1 VSYGLCNTHCVQT
14 TRLDSSANDALDGK
28 MLIMPSDFFRFL
40 LQARVVPCYL
50 NPVAQFILCPGYPK
64 ALIRLLKFFGWSI
77 VAVFCGLLLGLSGAF
92 LYLSPG
98 LPSVEALR
106 SIQLQ
111 IPLRVYS
118 SDNKLIAEFGE
129 MRRTP
134 IRFAD
139 IPPNFIN
146 ALLSAEDDN
155 FANHYGVDPSSLMRA
170 ATQLVKS
177 GHIQSGGSTITM
189 QVAKNFFL
197 TSERS
202 FSRKTT
208 EILLALQI
216 ERQLTKDEI
225 LELYVNKIYL
235 GNRAYGIEAAAQV
248 YYGKSI
254 RDVSLAQMAMI
265 AGLPKA
271 PSRFNPLANP
281 ARSKERRDW
290 ILGRMYKLGK
300 ITEADYTTAINEPLN
315 ASYHVPTPEVNAPY
329 IAEMA
334 RAEMVGRYGSD
345 AYTEGFRVTT
355 TVPSNLQEMANTALH
370 EGLMTYDQRHGYRGP
385 ESRLPGKTR
394 EAWATEL
401 TKQRTISSLEPA
413 IVTQVDKTGLQV
425 LTRTGEEHV
434 GWDSM
439 KWARPFLNTNSMGAN
454 PKQPSDVAQVGD
466 LIRVQRQPDNS
477 LKFSQIPQAQGAL
490 VSLDPQNGAIRSLVG
505 GFAFEQSNYNRAMQ
519 AKRQPGSSFKPFVY
533 SAALDNGYT
542 AASLVNDAPI
552 VFVDEYLDKVWRP
565 KNDTNTFLGPIRL
578 REGLYKSRNLVSI
591 RLVQALGIDRT
602 IDYISKF
609 GFNKQDLPRNL
620 SLALGTAT
628 LTPMEIATGWSTFA
642 NGGYKISPYIID
654 KIESRNG
661 DTLFVANP
669 PSVPQGAAVTNGI
682 AAPTDAQAFTVNATP
697 GEAPAAPGAAPQ
709 TPAVAERIVDG
720 RTTYILNSMLE
731 DVIKLGTGRR
741 ALALGRSDI
750 AGKTGTTN
758 ESKDAWFSGYNAD
771 YVTTVWTGFDQ
782 PESLGKREFG
792 GTVALPI
799 WMNYMAAALKDKP
812 PHTQPEPEGILS
824 LRVDP
829 VSGRAASPGTPG
841 AYFELFKAEDT
852 PPSVNELGN
861 GNAPGSPL
869 PADEAAPIDLF

>member
-1 VSYGLCNTHCVQT
+1 
-14 TRLDSSANDALDGK
+14 
-28 MLIMPSDFFRFL
+28 
-40 LQARVVPCYL
+40 
-50 NPVAQFILCPGYPK
+50 
-64 ALIRLLKFFGWSI
+64 LIRLLKFFGYSI
-77 VAVFCGLLLGLSGAF
+77 VAIVCGLLLVLSGAY

-118 SDNKLIAEFGE
+118 SDEKLIAEFGE

-155 FANHYGVDPSSLMRA
+155 FANHYGVDPSSLVRA

-202 FSRKTT
+202 FSRKAT

-235 GNRAYGIEAAAQV
+235 GNRAYGIEAASQV

-254 RDVSLAQMAMI
+254 RDTSLAQMAMI

-300 ITEADYTTAINEPLN
+300 INQTAYESAVAEPLN

-334 RAEMVGRYGSD
+334 RAEMVGRYGSE

-355 TVPSNLQEMANTALH
+355 TVPSNLQEIANSAVH
-370 EGLMTYDQRHGYRGP
+370 EGLITYDQRHGYRGP
-385 ESRLPGKTR
+385 ESRLPGKTLS
-394 EAWATEL
+394 AWTTEL
-401 TKQRTISSLEPA
+401 GKQRTISGLEPA
-413 IVTQVDKTGLQV
+413 IVTQVKKDGVQV
-425 LTRTGEEHV
+425 LTRTGEAHV
-434 GWDSM
+434 AWDSM
-439 KWARPFLNTNSMGAN
+439 KWARPFLNTNSMGPM

-466 LIRVQRQPDNS
+466 LIRVQRQKDDN
-477 LKFSQIPQAQGAL
+477 LKFSQVPVAQGAL
-490 VSLDPQNGAIRSLVG
+490 VSLDPQNGAIRALVG
-505 GFAFEQSNYNRAMQ
+505 GFAFEQSNYNRATQ

-565 KNDTNTFLGPIRL
+565 KNDTNTFLGPIRI
-578 REGLYKSRNLVSI
+578 REALYKSRNLVSI
-591 RLVQALGIDRT
+591 RLLQAMGVSKT
-602 IDYISKF
+602 IDYITRF
-609 GFNKQDLPRNL
+609 GFNKSDLPPNL

-642 NGGYKISPYIID
+642 NGGYKITPYLID

-661 DTLFVANP
+661 DTLFTANPPRVPGDVVNGVVASDGLAAPSNGGITIEPTPGATPVANP
-669 PSVPQGAAVTNGI
+669 A
-682 AAPTDAQAFTVNATP
+682 AAPEPQA
-697 GEAPAAPGAAPQ
+697 
-709 TPAVAERIVDG
+709 PAVAERVVDG
-720 RTTYILNSMLE
+720 RTTYILNSILE
-731 DVIKLGTGRR
+731 DVIKKGTGRR
-741 ALALGRSDI
+741 ALALGRADI

-771 YVTTVWTGFDQ
+771 YVTTVWTGYDQ
-782 PESLGKREFG
+782 PESLGRREFG

-799 WMNYMAAALKDKP
+799 WMSYMGAALKDKP
-812 PHTQPEPEGILS
+812 LHTQPEPEGILS
-824 LRVDP
+824 LRIDP
-829 VSGRAASPGTPG
+829 VSGRAASPSTPN
-841 AYFELFKAEDT
+841 AYFELFKSEDT
-852 PPSVNELGN
+852 PPSINELGN
-861 GNAPGSPL
+861 GVAPGSPL

>member
-1 VSYGLCNTHCVQT
+1 
-14 TRLDSSANDALDGK
+14 
-28 MLIMPSDFFRFL
+28 
-40 LQARVVPCYL
+40 
-50 NPVAQFILCPGYPK
+50 
-64 ALIRLLKFFGWSI
+64 LIRLLKFFGWSF
-77 VAVFCGLLLGLSGAF
+77 VAVVCGLVLVLSGAF

-98 LPSVEALR
+98 LPSVESLR

-118 SDNKLIAEFGE
+118 SDGKLIAEFGE
-129 MRRTP
+129 MRRSP

-139 IPPNFIN
+139 IPPTFIQ

-155 FANHYGVDPSSLMRA
+155 FANHYGVDPTSLMRA

-197 TSERS
+197 SSERS
-202 FSRKTT
+202 FSRKTN

-216 ERQLTKDEI
+216 ERELTKDEI

-254 RDVSLAQMAMI
+254 RDLSLAQMAMI

-271 PSRFNPLANP
+271 PSRFNPLANA
-281 ARSKERRDW
+281 ARGKERRDW

-300 ITEADYTTAINEPLN
+300 IDEASYQAALAEPIN
-315 ASYHVPTPEVNAPY
+315 ASYHVPTPEVSAPY

-355 TVPSNLQEMANTALH
+355 TVPSDLQEIANH
-370 EGLMTYDQRHGYRGP
+370 SVQEGLIAYDQRHGYRGP
-385 ESRLPGKTR
+385 ESRLPGKTN
-394 EAWATEL
+394 EAWTQEL
-401 TKQRTISSLEPA
+401 AKQRSISGLDPA
-413 IVTQVDKTGLQV
+413 IVTQVDKTGLKV
-425 LTRTGEEHV
+425 LTRNGEENV
-434 GWDSM
+434 AWDSM
-439 KWARPFLNTNSMGAN
+439 KWARPYLNTNSMGAN

-466 LIRVQRQPDNS
+466 LIRVQRQADGS
-477 LKFSQIPQAQGAL
+477 LKFSQVPNAQGAL
-490 VSLDPQNGAIRSLVG
+490 VSLDPQTGAIRALVG

-519 AKRQPGSSFKPFVY
+519 AKRQPGSSFKPFIY

-542 AASLVNDAPI
+542 PASLVNDAPI

-565 KNDTNTFLGPIRL
+565 KNDTNTFLGPIRM
-578 REGLYKSRNLVSI
+578 REALYKSRNLVSI
-591 RLVQALGIDRT
+591 RLLQSLGIDRT

-642 NGGYKISPYIID
+642 NGGYKITPYLID

-661 DTLFVANP
+661 DALFVANP
-669 PSVPQGAAVTNGI
+669 PRVPGADLASDGI
-682 AAPTDAQAFTVNATP
+682 AAPSSEGFNVDTPNAGEPPAQT
-697 GEAPAAPGAAPQ
+697 APQ
-709 TPAVAERIVDG
+709 PPAVAEQIIDG
-720 RTTYILNSMLE
+720 RTTYILTSMLQ

-741 ALALGRSDI
+741 ALALGRTDL

-782 PESLGKREFG
+782 PESLGRREYG

-799 WMNYMAAALKDKP
+799 WMTYMGAALKGKP

-829 VSGRAASPGTPG
+829 VSGRAAAPGTPN
-841 AYFELFKAEDT
+841 AYFELFKSEDT

-861 GNAPGSPL
+861 GASAPGSPL

>member
-1 VSYGLCNTHCVQT
+1 
-14 TRLDSSANDALDGK
+14 
-28 MLIMPSDFFRFL
+28 M
-40 LQARVVPCYL
+40 
-50 NPVAQFILCPGYPK
+50 
-64 ALIRLLKFFGWSI
+64 RLLKFFGWSI
-77 VAVFCGLLLGLSGAF
+77 VAVFCGLLLALSGAF

-118 SDNKLIAEFGE
+118 SDGKLIAEFGE

-134 IRFAD
+134 IRFAE

-197 TSERS
+197 SSERS

-300 ITEADYTTAINEPLN
+300 ITEAAYTEAINEPLN

-355 TVPSNLQEMANTALH
+355 TVPSDLQEMANTAVH

-385 ESRLPGKTR
+385 ESRLPGKTQA
-394 EAWATEL
+394 AWATEL
-401 TKQRTISSLEPA
+401 TKQRTISGLEPA
-413 IVTQVDKTGLQV
+413 IVTQVEKNGVQV
-425 LTRTGEEHV
+425 LTRNGEEHV
-434 GWDSM
+434 AWDTM
-439 KWARPFLNTNSMGAN
+439 KWARPFLNTNSMGAV
-454 PKQPSDVAQVGD
+454 PRQPADVAQVGD
-466 LIRVQRQPDNS
+466 LIRVQRQADNS
-477 LKFSQIPQAQGAL
+477 LKFSQIPVAQGAL
-490 VSLDPQNGAIRSLVG
+490 VTLDPQNGAIRALVG

-565 KNDTNTFLGPIRL
+565 KNDTNTFLGPIRM
-578 REGLYKSRNLVSI
+578 REALYKSRNLVSI
-591 RLVQALGIDRT
+591 RLLQSMGVDHT

-642 NGGYKISPYIID
+642 NGGYKITPYIID

-661 DTLFVANP
+661 EMLFSANP
-669 PSVPQGAAVTNGI
+669 PSVPTGDTTSSGI
-682 AAPTDAQAFTVNATP
+682 AAPEHNFTVNTVA
-697 GEAPAAPGAAPQ
+697 GESPIQAPVQ
-709 TPAVAERIVDG
+709 TPAVAERIIDG
-720 RTTYILNSMLE
+720 RTTYILNSMLQ

-741 ALALGRSDI
+741 ALALGRTDL

-782 PESLGKREFG
+782 PESLGRREYG

-799 WMNYMAAALKDKP
+799 WMNFMGAALKGKP
-812 PHTQPEPEGILS
+812 AHTQAEPEGILS

-829 VSGRAASPGTPG
+829 VSGRAATPGTPN
-841 AYFELFKAEDT
+841 AYFELFKSEDT

-861 GNAPGSPL
+861 GVAPGSPL

>member
-1 VSYGLCNTHCVQT
+1 
-14 TRLDSSANDALDGK
+14 
-28 MLIMPSDFFRFL
+28 M
-40 LQARVVPCYL
+40 
-50 NPVAQFILCPGYPK
+50 
-64 ALIRLLKFFGWSI
+64 RLLKFFGWSI
-77 VAVFCGLLLGLSGAF
+77 VAVFCGLLLALSGAF

-118 SDNKLIAEFGE
+118 SDGKLIAEFGE

-197 TSERS
+197 SSERS

-300 ITEADYTTAINEPLN
+300 ISEADYQAAVAEPLN

-329 IAEMA
+329 VAEMA

-355 TVPSNLQEMANTALH
+355 TVPSDLQELANTAVH
-370 EGLMTYDQRHGYRGP
+370 EGLITYDQRHGYRGP
-385 ESRLPGKTR
+385 ESRLPGKTHA
-394 EAWATEL
+394 AWAQEL
-401 TKQRTISSLEPA
+401 TKQRSISGLEPA
-413 IVTQVDKTGLQV
+413 IVTQVDKNGLQV

-439 KWARPFLNTNSMGAN
+439 KWARPFLNTNSMGPA

-466 LIRVQRQPDNS
+466 LIRVQRQADNS
-477 LKFSQIPQAQGAL
+477 LKFRQIPVVQGAL

-505 GFAFEQSNYNRAMQ
+505 GFAFEQSNYNRALQ

-565 KNDTNTFLGPIRL
+565 KNDTNTFLGPIRM
-578 REGLYKSRNLVSI
+578 REALYKSRNLVSI
-591 RLVQALGIDRT
+591 RLLQSLGVDRT

-628 LTPMEIATGWSTFA
+628 LTPMEIATGWSVFA
-642 NGGYKISPYIID
+642 NGGYKVTPYIID

-661 DTLFVANP
+661 ETLFTANP
-669 PSVPQGAAVTNGI
+669 PSVPTGDTASSGI
-682 AAPTDAQAFTVNATP
+682 AAPTEQSFTVNNVPVETP
-697 GEAPAAPGAAPQ
+697 SQAPVQA
-709 TPAVAERIVDG
+709 PAVAERIIDG

-741 ALALGRSDI
+741 ALALGRTDL

-782 PESLGKREFG
+782 PESLGRREYG

-799 WMNYMAAALKDKP
+799 WMNYMGAALKDKP
-812 PHTQPEPEGILS
+812 AHTQAEPEGILS

-829 VSGRAASPGTPG
+829 VSGRAATPGTPN
-841 AYFELFKAEDT
+841 AYFELFKSEDT

-861 GNAPGSPL
+861 GYAPGSPL
-869 PADEAAPIDLF
+869 PADESAPIDLF

>member
-1 VSYGLCNTHCVQT
+1 
-14 TRLDSSANDALDGK
+14 
-28 MLIMPSDFFRFL
+28 M
-40 LQARVVPCYL
+40 
-50 NPVAQFILCPGYPK
+50 
-64 ALIRLLKFFGWSI
+64 IRLLKFFGYSFVAI
-77 VAVFCGLLLGLSGAF
+77 VCGLLLVFSGAY

-118 SDNKLIAEFGE
+118 SDEKLIAEFGE

-155 FANHYGVDPSSLMRA
+155 FANHYGVDPSSLVRA

-202 FSRKTT
+202 FSRKAT

-235 GNRAYGIEAAAQV
+235 GNRAYGIEAASQV

-254 RDVSLAQMAMI
+254 RDASLAQMAMI

-300 ITEADYTTAINEPLN
+300 IDQSAYESAVAEPLN
-315 ASYHVPTPEVNAPY
+315 ASYHVPTPEVSAPY

-355 TVPSNLQEMANTALH
+355 TIPSNLQEIANHAVH
-370 EGLMTYDQRHGYRGP
+370 EGLIAYDQRHGYRGP
-385 ESRLPGKTR
+385 ESRLPGKTLS
-394 EAWATEL
+394 AWTVEL
-401 TKQRTISSLEPA
+401 GKQRSISGLDPA
-413 IVTQVDKTGLQV
+413 IVTQVKKDGVQV
-425 LTRTGEEHV
+425 LTRSGEEHV
-434 GWDSM
+434 AWDSM
-439 KWARPFLNTNSMGAN
+439 KWARPFLNTNSMGPM
-454 PKQPSDVAQVGD
+454 PKQPSDVAQIGD
-466 LIRVQRQPDNS
+466 LIRVQRQKDDS
-477 LKFSQIPQAQGAL
+477 LKFSQVPVAQGAL
-490 VSLDPQNGAIRSLVG
+490 VSLDPQNGAIRALVG
-505 GFAFEQSNYNRAMQ
+505 GFAFEQSNYNRATQ

-565 KNDTNTFLGPIRL
+565 KNDTNTFLGPIRV
-578 REGLYKSRNLVSI
+578 REALYKSRNLVSI
-591 RLVQALGIDRT
+591 RLLQAMGVGKT
-602 IDYISKF
+602 IDYMTRF
-609 GFNKQDLPRNL
+609 GFNKQDLPPNL

-628 LTPMEIATGWSTFA
+628 LTPMEIATGWSVFA
-642 NGGYKISPYIID
+642 NGGYKVTPYLID

-661 DTLFVANP
+661 DTLFLANP
-669 PSVPQGAAVTNGI
+669 PSVPNGVAASDGLAAPANGGI
-682 AAPTDAQAFTVNATP
+682 TIEPTPGAAPTDATP
-697 GEAPAAPGAAPQ
+697 APAA
-709 TPAVAERIVDG
+709 PAVAERIVDG
-720 RTTYILNSMLE
+720 RTTYILTSMLQ
-731 DVIKLGTGRR
+731 DVIKRGTGRR
-741 ALALGRSDI
+741 ALALGRTDL

-771 YVTTVWTGFDQ
+771 YITTVWTGYDQ
-782 PESLGKREFG
+782 PESLGRREYG

-799 WMNYMAAALKDKP
+799 WMSYMGGALKDKP
-812 PHTQPEPEGILS
+812 AHTQAEPEGILS
-824 LRVDP
+824 LRIDP
-829 VSGRAASPGTPG
+829 ISGRAAAPGTPN
-841 AYFELFKAEDT
+841 AYFELFKSEDT
-852 PPSVNELGN
+852 PPSMNELGN
-861 GNAPGSPL
+861 GVAPGSPL
-869 PADEAAPIDLF
+869 PADESAPIDLF

>member
-1 VSYGLCNTHCVQT
+1 
-14 TRLDSSANDALDGK
+14 
-28 MLIMPSDFFRFL
+28 M
-40 LQARVVPCYL
+40 
-50 NPVAQFILCPGYPK
+50 
-64 ALIRLLKFFGWSI
+64 IRLLKFFGWSV
-77 VAVFCGLLLGLSGAF
+77 VAVFCGLLLSLSGAY

-118 SDNKLIAEFGE
+118 SDDKLIAEFGE

-300 ITEADYTTAINEPLN
+300 ITEADYTAAINEPLN

-370 EGLMTYDQRHGYRGP
+370 EGLITYDQRHGYRGP

-413 IVTQVDKTGLQV
+413 IVTQVDKNGLQV

-434 GWDSM
+434 SWDTM

-454 PKQPSDVAQVGD
+454 PKQPADVAQVGD
-466 LIRVQRQPDNS
+466 LVRVQRQPDNS

-505 GFAFEQSNYNRAMQ
+505 GFAFEQSNYNRVTQ

-609 GFNKQDLPRNL
+609 GFKKDDLPRNL

-642 NGGYKISPYIID
+642 NGGYKVTPYWIE
-654 KIESRNG
+654 KVESRNG
-661 DTLFVANP
+661 DLLFAENP
-669 PSVPQGAAVTNGI
+669 PSVPKGEVASDGI
-682 AAPTDAQAFTVNATP
+682 AAPAASAFTVNATP
-697 GEAPAAPGAAPQ
+697 ADASSTQPAQ
-709 TPAVAERIVDG
+709 SPAVAERIVDG
-720 RTTYILNSMLE
+720 RTIYILNSMLE
-731 DVIKLGTGRR
+731 DVIKRGTGRR

-782 PESLGKREFG
+782 PESLGRKEFG

-812 PHTQPEPEGILS
+812 PHTLPEPEGILS

-852 PPSVNELGN
+852 PPSGSELGS
-861 GNAPGSPL
+861 GSAPGSPL
-869 PADEAAPIDLF
+869 PADEGAPIDLF

>member
-1 VSYGLCNTHCVQT
+1 MCS
-14 TRLDSSANDALDGK
+14 R
-28 MLIMPSDFFRFL
+28 
-40 LQARVVPCYL
+40 
-50 NPVAQFILCPGYPK
+50 NPVAKFIFCSGCPK

-77 VAVFCGLLLGLSGAF
+77 VAVFCGLLLGLSGAY

-118 SDNKLIAEFGE
+118 SDDKLIAEFGE
-129 MRRTP
+129 MRRNP

-197 TSERS
+197 SSERS
-202 FSRKTT
+202 FSRKAT

-300 ITEADYTTAINEPLN
+300 ITEPEYTAAINEPLN

-413 IVTQVDKTGLQV
+413 IVTQVDKDGLQV
-425 LTRTGEEHV
+425 LTRTGDEHV
-434 GWDSM
+434 AWDTM

-454 PKQPSDVAQVGD
+454 PRQPSDVAQIGD
-466 LIRVQRQPDNS
+466 LVRVQRQKDNS
-477 LKFSQIPQAQGAL
+477 LKFSQLPQAQGAL

-542 AASLVNDAPI
+542 AATLVNDAPI

-578 REGLYKSRNLVSI
+578 REALYKSRNLVSI
-591 RLVQALGIDRT
+591 RLLQAMGVGKT
-602 IDYISKF
+602 IDYITRF
-609 GFNKQDLPRNL
+609 GFNKQDLPPNL

-628 LTPMEIATGWSTFA
+628 LTPMEIATGWATFA
-642 NGGYKISPYIID
+642 NGGYKITPFIID

-669 PSVPQGAAVTNGI
+669 PTVPQDTSATDGL
-682 AAPTDAQAFTVNATP
+682 AAPATESFTVNAAPVP
-697 GEAPAAPGAAPQ
+697 GEAPGTAAAPQ
-709 TPAVAERIVDG
+709 TPAVAERIVDA
-720 RTTYILNSMLE
+720 RTTYILNSMLQ
-731 DVIKLGTGRR
+731 DVIKRGTGRR

-782 PESLGKREFG
+782 PESLGRREFG
-792 GTVALPI
+792 GTVSLPI

-812 PHTQPEPEGILS
+812 PHVQPEPEGMLS

-829 VSGRAASPGTPG
+829 ASGRAATPSTPG

-861 GNAPGSPL
+861 GSVPGSPL
-869 PADEAAPIDLF
+869 PADEQAPIDLF

>member
-1 VSYGLCNTHCVQT
+1 
-14 TRLDSSANDALDGK
+14 
-28 MLIMPSDFFRFL
+28 M
-40 LQARVVPCYL
+40 
-50 NPVAQFILCPGYPK
+50 
-64 ALIRLLKFFGWSI
+64 IRLLKFFGWSI
-77 VAVFCGLLLGLSGAF
+77 VAVFCGLLLALSGAF

-118 SDNKLIAEFGE
+118 SDGKLIAEFGE

-170 ATQLVKS
+170 ASQLVKS

-254 RDVSLAQMAMI
+254 REVSLAQMAMI

-281 ARSKERRDW
+281 TRSKERRDW

-300 ITEADYTTAINEPLN
+300 ITEAAYTEAINEPLN

-355 TVPSNLQEMANTALH
+355 TVPSDLQEMANTAVH

-385 ESRLPGKTR
+385 ESRLPGKTQT
-394 EAWATEL
+394 AWANEL
-401 TKQRTISSLEPA
+401 TKQRTISGLEPA
-413 IVTQVDKTGLQV
+413 IVTQVEKNGIQV
-425 LTRTGEEHV
+425 LTRNGEEHV
-434 GWDSM
+434 AWDSM
-439 KWARPFLNTNSMGAN
+439 KWARPFLNTNSMG
-454 PKQPSDVAQVGD
+454 PVPRQPADVAQVGD
-466 LIRVQRQPDNS
+466 LIRVQRQANNS
-477 LKFSQIPQAQGAL
+477 LKFSQIPVAQGAL
-490 VSLDPQNGAIRSLVG
+490 VTLDPQNGAIRALVG

-519 AKRQPGSSFKPFVY
+519 AKRQPGSSFKPFIY

-565 KNDTNTFLGPIRL
+565 KNDTNTFLGPIRM
-578 REGLYKSRNLVSI
+578 REALYKSRNLVSI
-591 RLVQALGIDRT
+591 RLLQSMGVDRT

-661 DTLFVANP
+661 ELLFSANP
-669 PSVPQGAAVTNGI
+669 PSVPTGNTASSGI
-682 AAPTDAQAFTVNATP
+682 AAPEHSFTINNVAGETP
-697 GEAPAAPGAAPQ
+697 APAATQAP
-709 TPAVAERIVDG
+709 AIAERIIDG

-741 ALALGRSDI
+741 ALALGRSDL

-782 PESLGKREFG
+782 PESLGRREYG

-799 WMNYMAAALKDKP
+799 WMNFMGAALKDKP

-829 VSGRAASPGTPG
+829 VSGRAATPSTPN
-841 AYFELFKAEDT
+841 AYFELFKSEDT

-861 GNAPGSPL
+861 GVAPGSPL

>member
-1 VSYGLCNTHCVQT
+1 
-14 TRLDSSANDALDGK
+14 
-28 MLIMPSDFFRFL
+28 M
-40 LQARVVPCYL
+40 
-50 NPVAQFILCPGYPK
+50 
-64 ALIRLLKFFGWSI
+64 IRLLKFFGWSI
-77 VAVFCGLLLGLSGAF
+77 VAVFCGLLLALSGAY

-129 MRRTP
+129 MRRNP
-134 IRFAD
+134 ILFAD

-202 FSRKTT
+202 FSRKAT

-235 GNRAYGIEAAAQV
+235 GNRAYGIEAASQV

-254 RDVSLAQMAMI
+254 REASLAQMAMI

-300 ITEADYTTAINEPLN
+300 IDEAAYTTAINEPLN

-355 TVPSNLQEMANTALH
+355 TVPSDLQEMANTAVH
-370 EGLMTYDQRHGYRGP
+370 GGLMTYDQRHGYRGP
-385 ESRLPGKTR
+385 ESRLPGKTQA
-394 EAWATEL
+394 AWTQEL
-401 TKQRTISSLEPA
+401 TKQRSISGLDPA
-413 IVTQVDKTGLQV
+413 IVTQVDKNGLQV

-434 GWDSM
+434 AWDSM
-439 KWARPFLNTNSMGAN
+439 KWARPFLNTNSMGAA
-454 PKQPSDVAQVGD
+454 PRQPSDVAQVGD
-466 LIRVQRQPDNS
+466 LIRVQRQADNS

-490 VSLDPQNGAIRSLVG
+490 VSLDPQNGAIRALVG
-505 GFAFEQSNYNRAMQ
+505 GFAFEQSNYNRAVQ
-519 AKRQPGSSFKPFVY
+519 AKRQPGSSFKPFIY

-542 AASLVNDAPI
+542 PASLVNDAPI

-565 KNDTNTFLGPIRL
+565 KNDTNTFLGPIRM
-578 REGLYKSRNLVSI
+578 REALYKSRNLVSI
-591 RLVQALGIDRT
+591 RLLQSLGIDRT

-642 NGGYKISPYIID
+642 NGGYKITPYIID

-661 DTLFVANP
+661 ENLFTANP
-669 PSVPQGAAVTNGI
+669 PSVPGGTSASSGI
-682 AAPTDAQAFTVNATP
+682 AAPSEQGFTVNSLP
-697 GEAPAAPGAAPQ
+697 GETAAQPAVQA
-709 TPAVAERIVDG
+709 PAVAERIIDG
-720 RTTYILNSMLE
+720 RTTYILNSMLQ

-741 ALALGRSDI
+741 ALALGRTDL

-771 YVTTVWTGFDQ
+771 YMTTVWTGFDQ
-782 PESLGKREFG
+782 PESLGRREFG

-799 WMNYMAAALKDKP
+799 WMNYMGAALKGKP
-812 PHTQPEPEGILS
+812 PHTQAEPEGILS

-829 VSGRAASPGTPG
+829 VSGRAATPGTPN
-841 AYFELFKAEDT
+841 AYFELFKSEDT

-861 GNAPGSPL
+861 GSAPGSPL

>member
-1 VSYGLCNTHCVQT
+1 
-14 TRLDSSANDALDGK
+14 
-28 MLIMPSDFFRFL
+28 M
-40 LQARVVPCYL
+40 
-50 NPVAQFILCPGYPK
+50 
-64 ALIRLLKFFGWSI
+64 IRLLKFFGWSI
-77 VAVFCGLLLGLSGAF
+77 VAVFCGLLLALSGAF

-118 SDNKLIAEFGE
+118 SDGKLIAEFGE

-197 TSERS
+197 SSERS

-300 ITEADYTTAINEPLN
+300 ISEADYQAAVAEPLN

-329 IAEMA
+329 VAEMA

-355 TVPSNLQEMANTALH
+355 TVPSDLQELANTAVH
-370 EGLMTYDQRHGYRGP
+370 EGLITYDQRHGYRGP
-385 ESRLPGKTR
+385 ESRLPGKTHA
-394 EAWATEL
+394 AWAQEL
-401 TKQRTISSLEPA
+401 TKQRSISGLEPA
-413 IVTQVDKTGLQV
+413 IVTQVDKNGLQV

-439 KWARPFLNTNSMGAN
+439 KWARPFLNTNSMGPA

-466 LIRVQRQPDNS
+466 LIRVQRQADNS
-477 LKFSQIPQAQGAL
+477 LKFRQIPVVQGAL

-505 GFAFEQSNYNRAMQ
+505 GFAFEQSNYNRALQ

-565 KNDTNTFLGPIRL
+565 KNDTNTFLGPIRM
-578 REGLYKSRNLVSI
+578 REALYKSRNLVSI
-591 RLVQALGIDRT
+591 RLLQSLGVDRT

-628 LTPMEIATGWSTFA
+628 LTPMEIATGWSVFA
-642 NGGYKISPYIID
+642 NGGYKVTPYIID

-661 DTLFVANP
+661 ETLFTANP
-669 PSVPQGAAVTNGI
+669 PSVPTGDTASSGI
-682 AAPTDAQAFTVNATP
+682 AAPTEQSFTVNNVP
-697 GEAPAAPGAAPQ
+697 GETPSQAPVQ
-709 TPAVAERIVDG
+709 VPAVAERIIDG

-741 ALALGRSDI
+741 ALALGRTDL

-782 PESLGKREFG
+782 PESLGRREYG

-799 WMNYMAAALKDKP
+799 WMNYMGAALKDKP
-812 PHTQPEPEGILS
+812 AHTQAEPEGILS

-829 VSGRAASPGTPG
+829 VSGRAATPGTPN
-841 AYFELFKAEDT
+841 AYFELFKSEDT

-861 GNAPGSPL
+861 GYAPGSPL
-869 PADEAAPIDLF
+869 PADESAPIDLF